1 MNITG
6 KMEND
11 LLYENVQSDQKDSK
25 YSNMNIFLTAMLC
38 IALIYGGYFG
48 RKYGISSFFITLVAL
63 TSSGA

>member
-1 MNITG
+1 
-6 KMEND
+6 MEND
-11 LLYENVQSDQKDSK
+11 LFYEYVQSGQKASK

-48 RKYGISSFFITLVAL
+48 RKYGASAFFITLVAL

>member
-6 KMEND
+6 KMEKD

-48 RKYGISSFFITLVAL
+48 RNLR
-63 TSSGA
+63 